1 MTCSLSAHEKSEN
14 TSISIQDV
22 SSKHRDW
29 GRNEFGQS
37 SKENLK
43 RRINTCKAYAWDV
56 FCFGLVFN
64 SFIFKLQN
72 VHKVTALTE
81 AEGKHWEGAGVSS
94 KFGQEG

>member
-1 MTCSLSAHEKSEN
+1 MQSLCL
-14 TSISIQDV
+14 
-22 SSKHRDW
+22 
-29 GRNEFGQS
+29 G
-37 SKENLK
+37 
-43 RRINTCKAYAWDV
+43 C